1 MLNKSF
7 ENLSKTHSEENV
19 FEAKKSQTIM
29 NKHMKKEGKHPIFR
43 IALTGGP
50 CAGKSTCKF
59 LIIFSIDNDDNM
71 A

>member
-29 NKHMKKEGKHPIFR
+29 NKQMKKEGKHPIF
-43 IALTGGP
+43 
-50 CAGKSTCKF
+50 
-59 LIIFSIDNDDNM
+59 
-71 A
+71 